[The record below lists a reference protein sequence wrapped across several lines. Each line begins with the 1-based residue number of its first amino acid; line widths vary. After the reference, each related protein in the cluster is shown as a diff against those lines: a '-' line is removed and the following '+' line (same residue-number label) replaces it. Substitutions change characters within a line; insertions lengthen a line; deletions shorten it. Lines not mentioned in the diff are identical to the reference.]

1 MTDKTYEDV
10 IADVKNLSPAQ
21 MLHLVEEIMEML
33 KPAVQTQSAS
43 RHPVFG
49 IWSEV
54 SVSADEIDEARREM
68 WSNFPREDI

>member
-21 MLHLVEEIMEML
+21 MLSLVEDIMEML
-33 KPAVQTQSAS
+33 KPAVQTKPGL

-54 SVSADEIDEARREM
+54 SVSADEIDEARRQM
-68 WSNFPREDI
+68 WSIYGEQ